1 MKKFNCPVVWVTEC
15 CESFPK
21 FTNVYNIMKTTDT
34 QFQDTNSPSFTQMIK
49 KSENGRRHKTF
60 VQYITNMQSLFK

>member
-1 MKKFNCPVVWVTEC
+1 MKKFNCPFIWVTEC
-15 CESFPK
+15 SESFPK
-21 FTNVYNIMKTTDT
+21 FTNAYIMKTTDT